1 MDLNISLS
9 NLPPQFLEQI
19 KKLNLQQHHIYKY
32 MKTSLPVKLNI
43 NFKSI

>member
-19 KKLNLQQHHIYKY
+19 KKLNPQQHHIYKY
-32 MKTSLPVKLNI
+32 VKSSLHVQVKY
-43 NFKSI
+43 